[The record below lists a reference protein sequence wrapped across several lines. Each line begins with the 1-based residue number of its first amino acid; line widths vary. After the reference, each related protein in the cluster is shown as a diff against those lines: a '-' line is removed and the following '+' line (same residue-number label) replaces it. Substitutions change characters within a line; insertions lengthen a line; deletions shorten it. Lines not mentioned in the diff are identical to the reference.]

1 MKQKRDR
8 ARKRKPAKLARRR
21 GRPPENI
28 SMEKA
33 NELAER
39 MPLSDVALRLGVAR
53 STLYK
58 KGIKRQV
65 LIVEAGC

>member
-1 MKQKRDR
+1 
-8 ARKRKPAKLARRR
+8 
-21 GRPPENI
+21 
-28 SMEKA
+28 MEKA